1 MLSKLALLGALIIV
15 LAERGLALG
24 ETPPPP
30 APDRAVGDPLP
41 NPSVEEHVRQRERTG
56 NDADM
61 ATGTF
66 GTTGRGAAAGAA
78 DGRPAEGRRAPGG
91 EETMSEPAG
100 PASAE
105 RRPGTAVTQ

>member
-1 MLSKLALLGALIIV
+1 MLSRLALLGALIIV
-15 LAERGLALG
+15 LAERGLAFG
-24 ETPPPP
+24 QTPPPP

-41 NPSVEEHVRQRERTG
+41 NPSVEERIRQRERTG

-78 DGRPAEGRRAPGG
+78 DSRPAEGRRAPGG
-91 EETMSEPAG
+91 EETMSEPTG
-100 PASAE
+100 PGSAE